1 LDRAVALHFI
11 RQGQFQLSESFI
23 KEAGMAEDEEIGS
36 SATELKFKFKKMY
49 DIIQELEEGK
59 TDNAIK

>member
-1 LDRAVALHFI
+1 M
-11 RQGQFQLSESFI
+11 
-23 KEAGMAEDEEIGS
+23 KEAGMADDEEIGS

-59 TDNAIK
+59 TECAIKYVQLIFSPYSRRFRF